1 MPLCVKHRPSCGS
14 RPSGALR
21 LLRVSMQAE
30 FLPQRVRFTI
40 SSQTN
45 DPTEP
50 QPLLPAALTPPPAR
64 AAFVLRPGAPSHSTA
79 YRHEGLTAP
88 PALWQ
93 LICSHSL
100 DSLIN

>member
-21 LLRVSMQAE
+21 LLHVSMQAE

-50 QPLLPAALTPPPAR
+50 QPLLPAALTPPPPALLLFSVPALHR
-64 AAFVLRPGAPSHSTA
+64 
-79 YRHEGLTAP
+79 TAP
-88 PALWQ
+88 R
-93 LICSHSL
+93 IGTRG
-100 DSLIN
+100 